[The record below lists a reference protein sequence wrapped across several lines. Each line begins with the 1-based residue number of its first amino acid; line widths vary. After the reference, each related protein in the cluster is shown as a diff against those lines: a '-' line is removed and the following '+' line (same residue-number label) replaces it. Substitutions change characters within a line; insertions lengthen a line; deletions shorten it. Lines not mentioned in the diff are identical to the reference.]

1 MPVLFTM
8 NADLSIFDVAGL
20 SADLGVHIRFVLN
33 GDPML
38 RVVESPRARL
48 VYAQPVTG
56 YIRSDGRMYDR
67 PAVSAAPFD
76 LTDPGNLGVRLLA
89 AHSSVQRSAPLT
101 YRVTLTRGDGSAI
114 TRWDT
119 PAVPSSD
126 TTVDLAVY
134 APAPT
139 TF

>member
-1 MPVLFTM
+1 VPVLFTM
-8 NADLSIFDVAGL
+8 NADISRFDVTGL
-20 SADLGVHIRFVLN
+20 SADLGVHIRFAVN
-33 GDPML
+33 GGPVL
-38 RVVESPRARL
+38 RVLESPRARL
-48 VYAQPVTG
+48 VYAQTVTG

-76 LTDPGNLGVRLLA
+76 LTDPGSLGVRLLA
-89 AHSSVQRSAPLT
+89 AHSSVQANPLT
-101 YRVTLTRGDGSAI
+101 YRVTLTYGDGTPI
-114 TRWDT
+114 TNWDT

-126 TTVDLAVY
+126 TTVDLAAY